1 MTWIPLADE
10 STDYQEPVMEFV
22 DYALWITLSM
32 CAIGVI
38 IVAAKIVMGYL
49 DGNPQRESFGLLWV
63 LGAALLALSATAIGS
78 ALLPFLG
85 PGP

>member
-10 STDYQEPVMEFV
+10 STDYKEPVMEFV
-22 DYALWITLSM
+22 NYALWITLAI

-38 IVAAKIVMGYL
+38 IVAAKIVMGYI

-63 LGAALLALSATAIGS
+63 LGGVLLALSATGVAS
-78 ALLPFLG
+78 VLVSTLN
-85 PGP
+85 